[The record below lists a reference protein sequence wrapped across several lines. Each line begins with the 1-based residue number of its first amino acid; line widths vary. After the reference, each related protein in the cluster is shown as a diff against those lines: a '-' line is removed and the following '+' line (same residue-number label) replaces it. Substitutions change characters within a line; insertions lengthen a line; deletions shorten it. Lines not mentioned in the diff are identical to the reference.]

1 MVGLPRRLDGRE
13 GPEAKRARLFAAKLG
28 AATGVS
34 VELMDEWLSPR
45 EATARLRE
53 RGIKAK
59 EARELVDSEAA
70 AVLLQS
76 WLDARQSRS

>member
-1 MVGLPRRLDGRE
+1 MASRLTAEQRRRQ
-13 GPEAKRARLFAAKLG
+13 
-28 AATGVS
+28 
-34 VELMDEWLSPR
+34 
-45 EATARLRE
+45 RLRE